1 MNTLKKTVEG
11 GKRREEKK
19 KKTTFQHFP
28 LPPTVQDRNVKENPL
43 MINFMGEEIG
53 IFILHT

>member
-1 MNTLKKTVEG
+1 MLPKKAG
-11 GKRREEKK
+11 GGGRKRKEKK
-19 KKTTFQHFP
+19 IFQHFS

-43 MINFMGEEIG
+43 MINLMDEEIG